1 MWNQLQ
7 ETTAFL
13 QAKGI
18 QAPRIGIV
26 LGSGLGGLANRITNP
41 VAIDYH
47 DIPNMPTSSVSGHL
61 GQFIFGQLN
70 GVDVVLMAGRF
81 HYYEGISMQQIAFP
95 IYLMKQL
102 GAQTLIVSNACGGIN
117 KNFSPG
123 TIMLIDDF
131 INLMGDSPLR
141 GDNDERIG
149 PRFPDMTEPYSK
161 ALQDI
166 AVTVGKELGM
176 QLERGIYAGFFGPY
190 YETRAEIKMIAGMG
204 ADAVGMS
211 TVPETIAANHCGMK
225 VLGISV
231 ITNMATGIQTMK
243 HSHENVLAIA
253 NKSTESVT
261 RLVETLV
268 SRL

>member
-7 ETTAFL
+7 ETTTFL

-26 LGSGLGGLANRITNP
+26 LGSGLGGLANRIKNA

-81 HYYEGISMQQIAFP
+81 HYYEGITMQQIAFP

-117 KNFSPG
+117 KRFSPG

-141 GDNDERIG
+141 GENDERIG

-161 ALQDI
+161 ALQDK
-166 AVTVGKELGM
+166 AVAVGNELGM
-176 QLERGIYAGFFGPY
+176 QLERGVYAGFFGPY

-211 TVPETIAANHCGMK
+211 TVPETIAANHCGMS

-253 NKSTESVT
+253 NESTEKVT